1 MAYTALE
8 DVETGNVLG
17 ASLWN
22 HHARHCGVADSNRAG
37 QGRSDNGHRRQ
48 RSGPSAVFPASPT
61 GQLLGSQ
68 GASVGYLSTLTGD
81 RSGDYTPATPEGSA
95 SNDSRV
101 TTFGSLRRTLVGN

>member
-22 HHARHCGVADSNRAG
+22 QMRDIVALPIQTVQGVGDLITATAANAPARL
-37 QGRSDNGHRRQ
+37 
-48 RSGPSAVFPASPT
+48 VFPSTPS

-81 RSGDYTPATPEGSA
+81 RSGDYTPATPNGSA

-101 TTFGSLRRTLVGN
+101 TTYGVLRRTLVGN

>member
-22 HHARHCGVADSNRAG
+22 QMRDIVALPIQTV
-37 QGRSDNGHRRQ
+37 QGRGDLITATAANAPARL
-48 RSGPSAVFPASPT
+48 VFPATPS

-81 RSGDYTPATPEGSA
+81 HEDDFTPATPEGGT

-101 TTFGSLRRTLVGN
+101 TTFGPLRTAFVGN